1 MIPDVKIAT
10 IESTCCG
17 MAGSFGYQADTQKVA
32 RNIGE
37 LDFLPAIR
45 EASEDTIIVA
55 DGTSCR
61 HQVAS
66 ATELKANHAIAVLRD
81 ALPEAVKCGRHTF

>member
-1 MIPDVKIAT
+1 
-10 IESTCCG
+10 
-17 MAGSFGYQADTQKVA
+17 
-32 RNIGE
+32 
-37 LDFLPAIR
+37 LPAIR

-66 ATELKANHAIAVLRD
+66 ATERKAHHAIAVIRD